1 MNIRTR
7 LFMGF
12 AILIVIFI
20 IDFMVNQRLSGE
32 VIQNTSYLNSSEA
45 VIRNSNLLHKNMIDM
60 QSAFRGYLLTG
71 QESFLQP
78 YYSGLQSIPP
88 LFQEE
93 FMLVSDNQKLRLD
106 SIMDL
111 HNKWVEYSAMLIS
124 TRKDTL
130 PEASEKYKM
139 LFESKVRMEVGK
151 KLNDEIR
158 EEFAEFD
165 SYEYEIRHARR
176 EALKQSISSTR
187 NLTISL
193 NIFSMIIAVICC
205 IYIVRLI
212 VRRINVMV
220 DFAEDIS
227 NGEFRSMNDN
237 NNDELKRLSDSLN
250 SMSAT
255 LNKNFIELKQKN
267 YELDQFAYV
276 VSHDLKAPL
285 RGISNIT
292 KWMEEDHDPELTP
305 NVRKNVNLIKGRTK
319 RLENMINGLLEYA
332 RVGRVRKDLQ
342 KVDLNILLK
351 EVTELIV
358 PSSFHVI
365 IDDMPEL
372 IAEKIRLEQVFSNL
386 ISNAVK
392 YHDKPDGLIYISCE
406 DEGAYYTFSVKDNG
420 PGIQPEYHDKIFM
433 IFQTL
438 KERDAFEST
447 GVGLAIVK
455 KIIEDQKCRISI
467 ESVPGEGTKFTFT
480 WPKQNV
486 ASMIAWN

>member
-7 LFMGF
+7 LFLGF
-12 AILIVIFI
+12 AVLIIIFI

-32 VIQNTSYLNSSEA
+32 VIRNTTYLNNSES

-78 YYSGLQSIPP
+78 YYAGLNTIPP
-88 LFQEE
+88 LFKEE
-93 FMLVSDNQKLRLD
+93 FELVSAKQKLRLNA
-106 SIMDL
+106 IIDL
-111 HNKWVEYSAMLIS
+111 HNKWVDYSVMLIA

-130 PEASEKYKM
+130 PDAGLRYRK
-139 LFESKVRMEVGK
+139 LFDSKVRMEVGK
-151 KLNDEIR
+151 KLNDAIR
-158 EEFAEFD
+158 KRFAEFD
-165 SYEYEIRHARR
+165 GYEYEVRHARR
-176 EALKQSISSTR
+176 EALKHSISNTR
-187 NLTISL
+187 NLTLGL
-193 NIFSMIIAVICC
+193 NIFSIVIAVTSC
-205 IYIVRLI
+205 IYIVRII

-220 DFAEDIS
+220 NLAEDIS
-227 NGEFRSMNDN
+227 NGRFRSISDQ

-250 SMSAT
+250 AMSTT

-267 YELDQFAYV
+267 NELDQFAYV

-285 RGISNIT
+285 RSISNIT
-292 KWMEEDHDPELTP
+292 RWMEEDHDTELTP
-305 NVRKNVNLIKGRTK
+305 GVRQNVDLIKGRAK

-332 RVGRVRKDLQ
+332 RVGRVKKNFQ
-342 KVDLNILLK
+342 EVDIAVLLK
-351 EVTELIV
+351 DITELIV
-358 PSSFHVI
+358 PPSFHVI
-365 IDDMPEL
+365 VDDMPVVM
-372 IAEKIRLEQVFSNL
+372 AEKLRLEQVFSNL

-392 YHDKPDGLIYISCE
+392 YHDRPNGLIYISCI
-406 DEGAYYTFSVKDNG
+406 DAVTHYIFSVKDDG

-455 KIIEDQKCRISI
+455 KIIEDQKCSI
-467 ESVPGEGTKFTFT
+467 TIHSVDGEGTKFTFT
-480 WPKQNV
+480 WPKQNITNT
-486 ASMIAWN
+486 AIWN